1 MVTAPAT
8 HLPPSRP
15 SWGLRLLAWISLLTL
30 TAAAAILILE
40 LAQSPGLLVGAVGGL
55 AIVVASAWWVVT
67 EPGWRRWAG
76 AVGLAAGVGVIVGS
90 VLVARGRD
98 DGGSERLIVLVLLL
112 AVAITTARA
121 ALARSLHSLDPYPR
135 FRPERPVLICN
146 PKSGG
151 GKVDR
156 FGLVE
161 RARELGVEVVLLTPG
176 SDLLALARDA
186 VAKGADCLGM
196 AGGDGSQ
203 ALVASVAVE
212 HGLPFVVISAGTRNH
227 FALDLGLD
235 RDDPLSG
242 MAAFHDGVVREIDY
256 ATVGDRLFVNN
267 VSLGVYAAVVEEEG
281 YREAKVETSLTRLP
295 ELLGRQAEPFD
306 LQFTA
311 PDGTDVD
318 GAFLV
323 LVSNNPYVLGP
334 ALDVAQR
341 RALDTGQ
348 LGVFAVTAR
357 TGAEAS
363 AMVTRAAVGLGTRDP
378 HLFDFATATFEVRSR
393 SGAVWA
399 GIDGESV
406 QVATPLEFAI
416 HPRGLRLLVPRD
428 SIRRAELRRTRGLHV
443 SALASIALGRPP
455 RTDSRISP

>member
-1 MVTAPAT
+1 MSASGT
-8 HLPPSRP
+8 PPRGSRP
-15 SWGLRLLAWISLLTL
+15 SLRRRLLAWASLLTL
-30 TAAAAILILE
+30 VSALVLIVLE
-40 LAQSPGLLVGAVGGL
+40 LLESPGLLIGALGGL
-55 AIVVASAWWVVT
+55 AIVVAGAWWVVT
-67 EPGWRRWAG
+67 EPGWRRWVG
-76 AVGLAAGVGVIVGS
+76 AAGLAIGLAVIVAS
-90 VLVARGRD
+90 VLIARAHDDTPGRVVLLVA
-98 DGGSERLIVLVLLL
+98 LL
-112 AVAITTARA
+112 AVSIVTARA
-121 ALARSLHSLDPYPR
+121 ALVRDLHSLDPHPR
-135 FRPERPVLICN
+135 LRPRHPVLICN

-161 RARELGVEVVLLTPG
+161 QARSMGVEVVLLEPG

-186 VAKGADCLGM
+186 VARGADCLGM

-235 RDDPLSG
+235 REDPRAG
-242 MAAFHDGVVREIDY
+242 MAAFTDGVLRDVDY

-267 VSLGVYAAVVEEEG
+267 VSLGVYAAVVEEDG

-295 ELLGRQAEPFD
+295 ELLGRRAEPFD

-311 PDGTDVD
+311 PDGSSVD

-334 ALDVAQR
+334 ALDISQR

-363 AMVTRAAVGLGTRDP
+363 AMVTRAAVGLGSRDP
-378 HLFDFATATFEVRSR
+378 HLFDFATSSFEVRTR

-406 QVATPLEFAI
+406 QLPTPLEFAI
-416 HPRGLRLLVPRD
+416 HPRGLRLLVPRA
-428 SIRRAELRRTRGLHV
+428 SVRQAELRRSRGLNIGAIV
-443 SALASIALGRPP
+443 SIALGRS
-455 RTDSRISP
+455 TGAAA